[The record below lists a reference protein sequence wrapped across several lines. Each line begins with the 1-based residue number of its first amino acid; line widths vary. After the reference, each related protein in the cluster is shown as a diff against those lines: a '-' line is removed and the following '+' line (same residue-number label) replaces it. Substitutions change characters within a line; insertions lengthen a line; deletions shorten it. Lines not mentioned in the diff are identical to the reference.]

1 MTDDARYPPASQ
13 CPAIGMLTL
22 RVLGDL
28 QRWTAAELPGHP
40 DLPLTFVSLGEAVIH
55 PWATPDQLRLSG
67 RMAAWVCAAD
77 DHVERDVTELAELDE
92 FIDRCDTVVRTGRQ
106 DDSRPLLASLS
117 RWQRELV
124 DEPLYPK
131 FAELWERK
139 FAACLLAMR
148 YDWLVGMSRADGT
161 ATAAGVD
168 EYLENADS
176 ISVWQ
181 VHLPRWISSGPADL
195 ADHLDVLVP
204 ALDDIAVVGRLAND
218 LAGYSRER
226 TEPRENNVLMYGVSP
241 EWVGA
246 EIDSRLGAVRARLAD
261 LVGRDYPP
269 AVGLVRLAEW
279 TVGIYAHT
287 DPRVSPTDPPY
298 DLSGA

>member
-1 MTDDARYPPASQ
+1 
-13 CPAIGMLTL
+13 MLTI
-22 RVLGDL
+22 RVLDDL

-40 DLPLTFVSLGEAVIH
+40 NLPLAFAALGEAVIH

-77 DHVERDVTELAELDE
+77 DHVERDVTDLAELDE
-92 FIDRCDTVVRTGRQ
+92 FIDRCDTVVRTGRR
-106 DDSRPLLASLS
+106 DDSEPLLASLS
-117 RWQRELV
+117 GWQRELA

-131 FAELWERK
+131 LAELWERK
-139 FAACLLAMR
+139 FAACLRAMR
-148 YDWLVGMSRADGT
+148 YDWVVGAARADGRDPAST
-161 ATAAGVD
+161 VD
-168 EYLENADS
+168 EYLDNADS

-181 VHLPRWISSGPADL
+181 VHLPRWVSSGHTGL
-195 ADHLDVLVP
+195 VDHLDVLVP

-241 EWVGA
+241 EWVRT
-246 EIDSRLGAVRARLAD
+246 EIDGRLGAARRRLAD
-261 LVGRDYPP
+261 LVVLDYPP

-287 DPRVSPTDPPY
+287 DPRVSPY
-298 DLSGA
+298 ELSGA

>member
-1 MTDDARYPPASQ
+1 MIDTRYPPAAQ
-13 CPAIGMLTL
+13 CPGIGMLTL
-22 RVLGDL
+22 RVLDDL
-28 QRWTAAELPGHP
+28 QRWTAAELPGHL
-40 DLPLTFVSLGEAVIH
+40 DLPLAFVALGEAVIH
-55 PWATPDQLRLSG
+55 PWALPGQLRLSG
-67 RMAAWVCAAD
+67 RMGAWVCAAD

-117 RWQRELV
+117 RWQRELA

-131 FAELWERK
+131 LADLWERK
-139 FAACLLAMR
+139 FAACLRAMR
-148 YDWLVGMSRADGT
+148 YDWLVGSARADGT
-161 ATAAGVD
+161 GTAATVD
-168 EYLENADS
+168 EYLDNADS

-181 VHLPRWISSGPADL
+181 VHLPRWISSGRADL
-195 ADHLDVLVP
+195 VDHLDVLVP

-226 TEPRENNVLMYGVSP
+226 TQPRENNVLMYGVSP
-241 EWVGA
+241 EWVRT
-246 EIDSRLGAVRARLAD
+246 EIDSRLGAVRRRLAD
-261 LVGRDYPP
+261 LVVRDHPP

-287 DPRVSPTDPPY
+287 DPRVPAAGPPY

>member
-1 MTDDARYPPASQ
+1 
-13 CPAIGMLTL
+13 MLTL

-28 QRWTAAELPGHP
+28 QRWTSAELPGHP
-40 DLPLTFVSLGEAVIH
+40 DLPLTFVALGEAVIH

-77 DHVERDVTELAELDE
+77 DHVERGVTELSELDE
-92 FIDRCDTVVRTGRQ
+92 FIDRCDTVVRTGRP

-117 RWQRELV
+117 AWQRELV

-131 FAELWERK
+131 LAQLWERK
-139 FAACLLAMR
+139 FADCLRAMR
-148 YDWLVGMSRADGT
+148 YDWLVGSARADGNT
-161 ATAAGVD
+161 TAATNDTVD
-168 EYLENADS
+168 EYLDNADS

-181 VHLPRWISSGPADL
+181 VHLPRWICSGRTDL
-195 ADHLDVLVP
+195 VDHLDVLVP

-241 EWVGA
+241 EWVRT
-246 EIDSRLGAVRARLAD
+246 EIDSRLAAVRARLAD
-261 LVGRDYPP
+261 LVVRDHPP

-279 TVGIYAHT
+279 TVGIYANT
-287 DPRVSPTDPPY
+287 DPRGSLTGPPY
-298 DLSGA
+298 DLSGG